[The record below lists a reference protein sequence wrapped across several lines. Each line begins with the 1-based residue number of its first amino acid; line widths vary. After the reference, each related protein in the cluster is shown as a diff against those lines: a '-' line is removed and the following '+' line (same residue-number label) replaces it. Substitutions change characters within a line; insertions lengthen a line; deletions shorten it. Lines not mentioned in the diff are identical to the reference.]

1 MSPTDSS
8 LHAPL
13 LSRCYEP
20 SSSTRSP
27 KCSHDRFC
35 RGKLCWWISY
45 YNIKELIRALLYFI
59 FEKKSTI
66 LHVLFLISMSYT
78 STYLNFSNNTEEAF
92 RFYQSIFGGEFVWGI
107 HHFGEIPPAEG
118 MRPLSE
124 EDKGLIMHIALP
136 ILGGHM
142 LMGTD
147 APISMGFAVHPGN
160 NVHISLHPDT
170 RSEADRLFYAL
181 AEGGMVTMPL
191 TDMFWWAYYGS
202 LTDRYGIQW
211 MVNYED

>member
-1 MSPTDSS
+1 MSSTDSS
-8 LHAPL
+8 LHASL
-13 LSRCYEP
+13 LCCCYES

-27 KCSHDRFC
+27 KCSHNWFR

-45 YNIKELIRALLYFI
+45 YNIKELVWALLYFI

-107 HHFGEIPPAEG
+107 HHFGEIPPVEG

-147 APISMGFAVHPGN
+147 APTSMGFAVHPGN